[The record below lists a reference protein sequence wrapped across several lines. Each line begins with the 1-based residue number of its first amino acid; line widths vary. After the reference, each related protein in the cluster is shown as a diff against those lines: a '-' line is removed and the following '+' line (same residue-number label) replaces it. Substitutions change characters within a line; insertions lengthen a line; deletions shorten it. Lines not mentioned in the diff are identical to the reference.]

1 MYLNTSRHLRQLCLD
16 GAIRLDSFYFL
27 PAGEN
32 GSSRCQSASATASII
47 PFIQHAWQRTKG
59 RSAADCLV
67 LIPLRATEQFF
78 QMPFQLLKC
87 HFVQSSGLIFDT
99 YLTRYL
105 SQAIGSGR

>member
-1 MYLNTSRHLRQLCLD
+1 MERSVSTLSIFCLPEKTEVH
-16 GAIRLDSFYFL
+16 AASL
-27 PAGEN
+27 PLPPPVG
-32 GSSRCQSASATASII
+32 GII

-78 QMPFQLLKC
+78 QMRFQLLKC